1 MKPRSRNLLFKL
13 KNLPS
18 RLPKRLMS
26 LSKKLL
32 KLKLLK
38 LSLTKLLKNSKDC
51 IQSVISSISNG
62 KTLWRTVEEEM
73 SLSMKLQFNLEIEK
87 LSLREKRKIL
97 NNISKDLAERRRPI
111 NPQKVK
117 SKTKKET
124 WLSRDTNYRQQMRKP
139 RHQKVKLLS

>member
-1 MKPRSRNLLFKL
+1 MKPRSRSLLFKL
-13 KNLPS
+13 KNLPL
-18 RLPKRLMS
+18 RLPKKLMS
-26 LSKKLL
+26 LSKRLL

-62 KTLWRTVEEEM
+62 KTLWRTVDEEM

-97 NNISKDLAERRRPI
+97 NSISKDLAERRRPI
-111 NPQKVK
+111 NPQRVK

-124 WLSRDTNYRQQMRKP
+124 
-139 RHQKVKLLS
+139 

>member
-1 MKPRSRNLLFKL
+1 
-13 KNLPS
+13 
-18 RLPKRLMS
+18 MS
-26 LSKKLL
+26 LSKRLL

-62 KTLWRTVEEEM
+62 KTLWRTVDEEM

-97 NNISKDLAERRRPI
+97 NSISKDLAERRRPI
-111 NPQKVK
+111 NPQRVK

-124 WLSRDTNYRQQMRKP
+124 
-139 RHQKVKLLS
+139 

>member
-1 MKPRSRNLLFKL
+1 
-13 KNLPS
+13 
-18 RLPKRLMS
+18 MS

-62 KTLWRTVEEEM
+62 KTLWRTVDAEM
-73 SLSMKLQFNLEIEK
+73 SLSTKLQFNLEIEK

-124 WLSRDTNYRQQMRKP
+124 
-139 RHQKVKLLS
+139 